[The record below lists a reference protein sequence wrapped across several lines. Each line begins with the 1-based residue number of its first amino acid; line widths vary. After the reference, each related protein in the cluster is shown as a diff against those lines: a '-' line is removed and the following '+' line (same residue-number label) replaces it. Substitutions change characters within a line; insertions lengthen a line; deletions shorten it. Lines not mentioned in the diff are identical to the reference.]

1 MKLVVVIPAY
11 NEHKS
16 VGEVIRRVPRD
27 VCDEVKIVVIDDG
40 STDETAEVARSAGAH
55 VIRHHRRLGITAC
68 LKTGIS
74 FASSVNADIIVT
86 IDADGQYLPK
96 EISKL
101 IQPLRMG
108 EADLVLGSRF
118 IGHIEKMSWVKRF
131 GNRVFTWLMRRL
143 TGFPFTDTQTGFRAF
158 TRDFSESI
166 VLRAR
171 YTYTQEMLI
180 NAVER
185 GFRIKEVPIRFSK
198 RKYGESRLIAN
209 PLFYAIKS
217 LMIILRTYRDYH
229 PMKFFGVLG
238 GLLVAIGTAIGAYLL
253 AFWLVHSY
261 IGRMPTLIL
270 SVLLIIL
277 GSESLL
283 FGFFADMLITQREEL
298 RVLIER
304 IRKREET

>member
-86 IDADGQYLPK
+86 IDADGQYLPE

-118 IGHIEKMSWVKRF
+118 IGHIEEMSWVKRF